1 MGIFPVYLNLTV
13 TWININCFYVD
24 WHIYFLFSCILLG
37 LTWYLRLRYGQ
48 NYFIFSIVAI
58 IITVQMTY
66 KFELSWGL
74 PILIVKFACLC
85 SSMMNGVSFTFLV
98 LDPFL
103 LNGWFDKLCLV
114 MTLKI
119 KFICFLLSCAFFSSD
134 RSVIH
139 EENNAIVNTFSMI
152 FFATTS

>member
-1 MGIFPVYLNLTV
+1 MNQYQLLMLTDMLLFV
-13 TWININCFYVD
+13 FMYSTWLD
-24 WHIYFLFSCILLG
+24 RH
-37 LTWYLRLRYGQ
+37 LRLRYGQ
-48 NYFIFSIVAI
+48 LFYINIFSIVAI
-58 IITVQMTY
+58 IKTCKWH
-66 KFELSWGL
+66 KFELAWGL
-74 PILIVKFACLC
+74 RISIVKFACLC